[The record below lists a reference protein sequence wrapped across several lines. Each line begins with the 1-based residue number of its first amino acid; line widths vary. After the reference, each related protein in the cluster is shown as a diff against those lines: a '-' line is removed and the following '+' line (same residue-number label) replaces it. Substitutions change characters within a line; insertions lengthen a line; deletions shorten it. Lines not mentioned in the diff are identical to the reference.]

1 MGGGGGQ
8 VQINIEPG
16 AKFDYD
22 SQLSD
27 LRGDVAKIKKVLFCV
42 LGVAWLESG
51 GLSGAVCCA
60 LRVLRVARARLCN
73 SHAHTHTHTHTQQQT

>member
-27 LRGDVAKIKKVLFCV
+27 LRGDVAKIKKVFVLCFGGCV
-42 LGVAWLESG
+42 A
-51 GLSGAVCCA
+51 
-60 LRVLRVARARLCN
+60 
-73 SHAHTHTHTHTQQQT
+73 